1 MYISSQI
8 EDTEHNLT
16 YPGDWIPYDNFAQP
30 TKPKSSMENPSTCAF
45 VCVVSIVNKTSA
57 SLTYLIARMQH

>member
-16 YPGDWIPYDNFAQP
+16 YPGDCIPYDNFAQP
-30 TKPKSSMENPSTCAF
+30 TKPKSSM
-45 VCVVSIVNKTSA
+45 
-57 SLTYLIARMQH
+57 